1 MSTLSLEE
9 DDANGM
15 MCMQLCRTIILEF
28 DHIPDKYPKHTF
40 PFIHYV
46 ATATMIAL
54 GLIIKQPN
62 FTSINVMA
70 VVQAARM
77 LKRFC
82 TQTWVSGRIIRAV
95 TRINQV
101 IALVLDGN
109 ADSRFGSSAALGKVR
124 GAPSSDI
131 VPDSP
136 QLPVSR
142 QPTRPNSYSTYLS
155 SDNLEN
161 HPSDHESHHYPS
173 SSLAAASL
181 AQNVGR
187 QEQNRGDSQQVHPNI
202 TLPIDT
208 AISSSSAL
216 ENLMM
221 ADFDFEEGLSRQ
233 NGFNIG
239 WPCLPGCLDSG
250 LPIQYQDTTKDLNA
264 AEHAHLRET
273 LGADSDRARR
283 MPFSAAGP
291 AMCEV
296 EQNNLLASNLSERGQ
311 NEWLQSLFEKRF

>member
-1 MSTLSLEE
+1 MSTLSPEE

-62 FTSINVMA
+62 FKSIDVTA

-101 IALVLDGN
+101 
-109 ADSRFGSSAALGKVR
+109 AALALGEVR
-124 GAPSSDI
+124 GAPSADI

-142 QPTRPNSYSTYLS
+142 QPTCPNNYSTHLS
-155 SDNLEN
+155 SDDLEN
-161 HPSDHESHHYPS
+161 HPPDHESHHYPS

-181 AQNVGR
+181 AQNMGR
-187 QEQNRGDSQQVHPNI
+187 QEQNLGGSQKVHPNI
-202 TLPIDT
+202 TLPRDT
-208 AISSSSAL
+208 PISCSSAL

-233 NGFNIG
+233 NGFDIG
-239 WPCLPGCLDSG
+239 WPCLPGFLDSG
-250 LPIQYQDTTKDLNA
+250 LPIQYQDTTINLNA
-264 AEHAHLRET
+264 AEHAHPRET

-283 MPFSAAGP
+283 MPFSATGP

-296 EQNNLLASNLSERGQ
+296 EQNNLFASNLSERDQ
-311 NEWLQSLFEKRF
+311 NEWLQSLFEKRV